1 MQVVHTRCCGL
12 DVHQKSV
19 VACILLTDPDG
30 TVHRAVQTF
39 GTMTADLLALNDW
52 LTAQQVTPVAME
64 STGVYW
70 RPVFNL
76 LEAEHEIILVNAQH
90 IKAVPGRKTDVKDA
104 EWLADLLRHGLLR
117 ASCIP
122 PAPVRALRDL
132 RDLTRYRQ
140 TLIHAR
146 TQEVNRLHKL
156 LESANLKLGA
166 VASDVLGKSGREMLE
181 AILAGEQRPETLADL
196 ARGRLRAKL
205 PQLRQALVGRVQ
217 AQHHMLIRHVLAHI
231 DLLEEQLEQLTQEIE
246 AVLAPFTEAV
256 ALLETIPCI
265 GPTAAVAIVAEI
277 GTDMSRFPSAKH
289 LASWAGVCPGNRQSA
304 GKRLGGRTTGG
315 NPWLRGILGEVAWSI
330 AHTSNSYLAAQYH
343 RFARRSGKHKAIV
356 AVCHSLLIIIY
367 HMLRTQSAYYDLG
380 ADYFDALENERL
392 QRYYVRRLE
401 QLGFAVNLTPP
412 QIT

>member
-19 VACILLTDPDG
+19 VACLLLTDPDG
-30 TVHRAVQTF
+30 TVHREVQTF

-52 LTAQQVTPVAME
+52 LDARQIAQVAME

-117 ASCIP
+117 ASFIP
-122 PAPVRALRDL
+122 PAAVRDL
-132 RDLTRYRQ
+132 RELTRYRQ
-140 TLIHAR
+140 ALVHAR
-146 TQEVNRLHKL
+146 TQEVNRLHKH

-166 VASDVLGKSGREMLE
+166 VATDILGKSGREMLE
-181 AILAGEQRPETLADL
+181 AILAGEQRPETLAEL

-205 PQLRQALVGRVQ
+205 PQLRQALEGRVR
-217 AQHHMLIRHVLAHI
+217 APHRVLIRHVLAHI
-231 DLLEEQLEQLTQEIE
+231 DFIEEQLAQLTTEIG
-246 AVLAPFTEAV
+246 AALTPFDGAV
-256 ALLETIPCI
+256 AVLETIPCI
-265 GPTAAVAIVAEI
+265 GHTAAVAIIAEL

-315 NPWLRGILGEVAWSI
+315 NPWLRAILGEVAWSI
-330 AHTSNSYLAAQYH
+330 ARTSSSYLAAQYH

-356 AVCHSLLIIIY
+356 AVCHSLLVIIY
-367 HMLRTQSAYYDLG
+367 HMLGTQSPYHDLG
-380 ADYFDALENERL
+380 PDYFDALENERR
-392 QRYYVRRLE
+392 QRHYVRRLE
-401 QLGFAVNLTPP
+401 QLGFTVTLTSP
-412 QIT
+412 QIA